1 MSEQCTRLEVFCL
14 LAIKHTRFFRI
25 SPQGGGQS
33 GHSFHEVVDSLY
45 YGSTC
50 PCCAGIQDASLNIS
64 LDEDMLAEVLEEI
77 YNEKVK
83 PAEGEIPRKYYEA
96 SREKFEEATAQGM
109 AQSKNPNIADDKE
122 FLKKYRH
129 SIDVFSAFRSHAYA
143 KRLADELYD
152 SEGKLRPFEEW
163 CKATESIQSH
173 FNKNWLQTEYNTAV
187 LRAEQAA
194 DWRHFED
201 NKEDFPCLK
210 WMPTSSATPREQHK
224 AFWDMGLT
232 LPVDDKFWDK
242 HHPGALWNC
251 KCYLEPT
258 TAEPTSKKRIPKE
271 KDAPKPA
278 KGLESNPG
286 KKAEMY
292 SRNHPYYP
300 QPQTC
305 IWLKLAKG
313 GAEARLGRFFNAE
326 EVKCPGDC
334 NECDYMLTKITGNKE
349 TNKKLYEKMKL
360 DKNYKNVVFDPKTGG
375 LKAEHIRHKSTSRGD
390 KFFLSEN
397 GGKGWS
403 GNQLEKKCLDTLF
416 EGGHSCILLE
426 EKKCVVKGYELTAL
440 DIMID
445 GIRMDIRSVTSDS
458 KDYRNRVTTKNKQ
471 LISWNDNN
479 KTDHADSMCLYFH
492 DPALYTYEK
501 MKNTIKAA
509 HRYMNRGDRFDLKHI
524 YVVIRG
530 EKEVLR
536 FDL

>member
-1 MSEQCTRLEVFCL
+1 M
-14 LAIKHTRFFRI
+14 
-25 SPQGGGQS
+25 
-33 GHSFHEVVDSLY
+33 VDSLY

-50 PCCAGIQDASLNIS
+50 PCCAGIQDANLNIS
-64 LDEDMLAEVLEEI
+64 FDEDMLAEVLEEI

-96 SREKFEEATAQGM
+96 NREKFEEATAQGM
-109 AQSKNPNIADDKE
+109 AQSQNPNIADDKE

-163 CKATESIQSH
+163 RKATESIQSH

-224 AFWDMGLT
+224 AFWGMGLT

-242 HHPGALWNC
+242 HHPGDLWNC

-258 TAEPTSKKRIPKE
+258 TAEPTPKKRIPKE

-300 QPQTC
+300 QPATC

-326 EVKCPGDC
+326 KVKCPGDC
-334 NECDYMLTKITGNKE
+334 NECEIIKESQKQLKGMPEEKKSDYIELRRKE
-349 TNKKLYEKMKL
+349 FETYSPKEYDDLVFNEENGAFKGIHKK
-360 DKNYKNVVFDPKTGG
+360 
-375 LKAEHIRHKSTSRGD
+375 HIMHQRESEELFFGD
-390 KFFLSEN
+390 KTSTD
-397 GGKGWS
+397 
-403 GNQLEKKCLDTLF
+403 LEIECMNALF
-416 EGGHSCILLE
+416 KNGHSCILRLE
-426 EKKCVVKGYELTAL
+426 GLKDANNKALTSL
-440 DIMID
+440 DAYID
-445 GIRMDIRSVTSDS
+445 GIITDIRSVTPS
-458 KDYRNRVTTKNKQ
+458 KKGNSIPVNFRNQIADKNKQ
-471 LISWNDNN
+471 LEKWNSREENE
-479 KTDHADSMCLYFH
+479 HADTICLYFH
-492 DPALYTYEK
+492 DLNFYSDEKVIEGYKHFVEDTRTNGAHYYEK
-501 MKNTIKAA
+501 NHVKRI
-509 HRYMNRGDRFDLKHI
+509 LC
-524 YVVIRG
+524 VG
-530 EKEVLR
+530 EGFYKE
-536 FDL
+536 FEF

>member
-1 MSEQCTRLEVFCL
+1 M
-14 LAIKHTRFFRI
+14 
-25 SPQGGGQS
+25 
-33 GHSFHEVVDSLY
+33 VDDLY

-50 PCCAGIQDASLNIS
+50 PCCTDIQDANLNIS
-64 LDEDMLAEVLEEI
+64 FDEDMLAELLEEI
-77 YNEKVK
+77 YNERVK

-96 SREKFEEATAQGM
+96 NREKFEDATAQGM
-109 AQSKNPNIADDKE
+109 AQSQNPNIADDKE

-163 CKATESIQSH
+163 RKATESIQSH

-232 LPVDDKFWDK
+232 LSVDDPFWNK
-242 HHPGALWNC
+242 HHPGDLWNC

-258 TAEPTSKKRIPKE
+258 TAEPTPKKRIPKE

-300 QPQTC
+300 QPATC

-334 NECDYMLTKITGNKE
+334 NGCKILEEYKSQAGDNTVMKNSEQIMSERREIWRKLSKNGDYRDVE
-349 TNKKLYEKMKL
+349 
-360 DKNYKNVVFDPKTGG
+360 FDEQTGG
-375 LKAEHIRHKSTSRGD
+375 LKATHKEHNFDR
-390 KFFLSEN
+390 F
-397 GGKGWS
+397 KGWYEEEVQKAGFKN
-403 GNQLEKKCLDTLF
+403 GNAVILEKEDHTEYKKRNTEGTWNGLKF
-416 EGGHSCILLE
+416 EIAGKE
-426 EKKCVVKGYELTAL
+426 TATPKN
-440 DIMID
+440 
-445 GIRMDIRSVTSDS
+445 IR
-458 KDYRNRVTTKNKQ
+458 
-471 LISWNDNN
+471 
-479 KTDHADSMCLYFH
+479 
-492 DPALYTYEK
+492 E
-501 MKNTIKAA
+501 
-509 HRYMNRGDRFDLKHI
+509 GLKHCAKKPGCKVAVLFFPKSNFDCANFHSGLAMYSGLKGTSQWVEFDKI
-524 YVVIRG
+524 ICIQNGDIVF
-530 EKEVLR
+530 EKSHQ
-536 FDL
+536 

>member
-1 MSEQCTRLEVFCL
+1 M
-14 LAIKHTRFFRI
+14 
-25 SPQGGGQS
+25 
-33 GHSFHEVVDSLY
+33 VDDLY

-50 PCCAGIQDASLNIS
+50 PCCTGIQDANLNIS
-64 LDEDMLAEVLEEI
+64 FDEDMLAEVLEEI

-96 SREKFEEATAQGM
+96 NREKFEEATAQGM
-109 AQSKNPNIADDKE
+109 AQSQNPNIADDKE

-163 CKATESIQSH
+163 RKATESIQSH

-242 HHPGALWNC
+242 HHPGDLWNC

-258 TAEPTSKKRIPKE
+258 TAEPTPKKRIPKE

-313 GAEARLGRFFNAE
+313 GAEARFGRFFNAE
-326 EVKCPGDC
+326 GVKCPGNC
-334 NECDYMLTKITGNKE
+334 NECSYIIAALKRNKNKE
-349 TNKKLYEKMKL
+349 LAEQMKR
-360 DKNYKNVVFDPKTGG
+360 DKNYRDVYYDEQSGGMKATHVGHNKPDKNDQPTFQDKETG
-375 LKAEHIRHKSTSRGD
+375 RWFT
-390 KFFLSEN
+390 
-397 GGKGWS
+397 GKE
-403 GNQLEKKCLDTLF
+403 LEIECQDYLCKN
-416 EGGHSCILLE
+416 GHSCILARE
-426 EKKCVVKGYELTAL
+426 GEWYYENGVRRQKSAI
-440 DIMID
+440 DAIID
-445 GIRMDIRSVTSDS
+445 GERMDIRSVCSERDNF
-458 KDYRNRVTTKNKQ
+458 RNSIVKKEAQIKRYHKFYP
-471 LISWNDNN
+471 NN
-479 KTDHADSMCLYFH
+479 KCDSLCLFFY
-492 DPALYTYEK
+492 DKDMYSEDK
-501 MKNTIKAA
+501 MIETIKQVKKTWD
-509 HRYMNRGDRFDLKHI
+509 YMKGDFSLKNIYCVVRGNGGKI
-524 YVVIRG
+524 IKYKI
-530 EKEVLR
+530 
-536 FDL
+536 

>member
-1 MSEQCTRLEVFCL
+1 M
-14 LAIKHTRFFRI
+14 
-25 SPQGGGQS
+25 
-33 GHSFHEVVDSLY
+33 VDDLY

-50 PCCAGIQDASLNIS
+50 PCCAGIQDANLNIS
-64 LDEDMLAEVLEEI
+64 FDEDMLAEVLEEI

-96 SREKFEEATAQGM
+96 NREKFEEATAQGM
-109 AQSKNPNIADDKE
+109 AQSQNPNIADDKE

-242 HHPGALWNC
+242 HHPGDLWNC

-258 TAEPTSKKRIPKE
+258 TAEPTPKKRIPKE

-305 IWLKLAKG
+305 IWLRIAKG

-326 EVKCPGDC
+326 EVKCPGNC
-334 NECDYMLTKITGNKE
+334 NECEVIKKCMEQINKIDKPLPTISPIIERRLKGISNQSEKQKLLKNIQQNTDARIIIE
-349 TNKKLYEKMKL
+349 TPKAKTRMYEGCQGPESASWERTKKLALDLNNNGIDVTFLAEHRDMTCADAIVKFKGHLIIADFKCSATTKPGTLFNDLDKGYTQASNVVLKLEKMDAGIFKSAIQEFLRKYEERDSPRFENNKIGNMILVNKYGKILELERKDFLNSNYEKKI
-360 DKNYKNVVFDPKTGG
+360 KG
-375 LKAEHIRHKSTSRGD
+375 
-390 KFFLSEN
+390 FL
-397 GGKGWS
+397 
-403 GNQLEKKCLDTLF
+403 
-416 EGGHSCILLE
+416 
-426 EKKCVVKGYELTAL
+426 
-440 DIMID
+440 
-445 GIRMDIRSVTSDS
+445 
-458 KDYRNRVTTKNKQ
+458 
-471 LISWNDNN
+471 
-479 KTDHADSMCLYFH
+479 
-492 DPALYTYEK
+492 
-501 MKNTIKAA
+501 
-509 HRYMNRGDRFDLKHI
+509 
-524 YVVIRG
+524 
-530 EKEVLR
+530 
-536 FDL
+536 

>member
-1 MSEQCTRLEVFCL
+1 M
-14 LAIKHTRFFRI
+14 
-25 SPQGGGQS
+25 
-33 GHSFHEVVDSLY
+33 VDSLY

-50 PCCAGIQDASLNIS
+50 PCCAGIQDANLNIS
-64 LDEDMLAEVLEEI
+64 FDEDMLAEVLEEI

-96 SREKFEEATAQGM
+96 NRDKFEEATAQGM
-109 AQSKNPNIADDKE
+109 AQSQNPNIADDKE

-152 SEGKLRPFEEW
+152 SEGRLRPFEEW
-163 CKATESIQSH
+163 RKATESIQSH

-242 HHPGALWNC
+242 HHPGDLWNC

-258 TAEPTSKKRIPKE
+258 TAEPTPKKRIPKE

-300 QPQTC
+300 QPATC

-334 NECDYMLTKITGNKE
+334 NEKCKYFDKFCMARNE
-349 TNKKLYEKMKL
+349 QNKKNYGNPEKNKYRK
-360 DKNYKNVVFDPKTGG
+360 DKGMLHDKYPDDFVNCEDEKYHDRLFIDKKADLNDNPDNIRAAKDLLNNFKGMEIEINEMVYSSDGKKNPEYRING
-375 LKAEHIRHKSTSRGD
+375 LIADRKSI
-390 KFFLSEN
+390 KSEN
-397 GGKGWS
+397 GVANGF
-403 GNQLEKKCLDTLF
+403 KKAKEQGCQ
-416 EGGHSCILLE
+416 
-426 EKKCVVKGYELTAL
+426 CVVIDLTKELSSKRIKWKNLAL
-440 DIMID
+440 NITN
-445 GIRMDIRSVTSDS
+445 RS
-458 KDYRNRVTTKNKQ
+458 KDFQEKTILKCYVVFNGNAVEIALSDFKLDGK
-471 LISWNDNN
+471 NN
-479 KTDHADSMCLYFH
+479 KENISIGLQ
-492 DPALYTYEK
+492 EK
-501 MKNTIKAA
+501 
-509 HRYMNRGDRFDLKHI
+509 FESLK
-524 YVVIRG
+524 
-530 EKEVLR
+530 
-536 FDL
+536 

>member
-1 MSEQCTRLEVFCL
+1 M
-14 LAIKHTRFFRI
+14 
-25 SPQGGGQS
+25 
-33 GHSFHEVVDSLY
+33 VDDLY

-50 PCCAGIQDASLNIS
+50 PCCAGIQDANLNIS
-64 LDEDMLAEVLEEI
+64 FDEDMLAEVLEEI

-96 SREKFEEATAQGM
+96 NREKFEEATAQGM
-109 AQSKNPNIADDKE
+109 AQSQNPNIADDKE

-163 CKATESIQSH
+163 RKATESIQSH

-232 LPVDDKFWDK
+232 LPVDNKFWDK
-242 HHPGALWNC
+242 HHPGDLWNC

-258 TAEPTSKKRIPKE
+258 TAEPTPKKRIPKE

-300 QPQTC
+300 QPATC

-313 GAEARLGRFFNAE
+313 GAEARFGMFFNAE

-334 NECDYMLTKITGNKE
+334 SECRYAPVVGNKQANHE
-349 TNKKLYEKMKL
+349 LFLNLQK
-360 DKNYKNVVFDPKTGG
+360 DDNFKNVEEDPLSGG
-375 LKAEHIRHKSTSRGD
+375 VRADSKHHNFKSN
-390 KFFLSEN
+390 KEQFFKDEN
-397 GGKGWS
+397 GGKGWT
-403 GNQLEKKCLDTLF
+403 GTQLEAKCQEHLF
-416 EGGHSCILLE
+416 RTGHSCILMP
-426 EKKCVVKGYELTAL
+426 EKTFVIKGKELTAL
-440 DIMID
+440 DIKID
-445 GIRMDIRSVTSDS
+445 GILMDIRSVTKESEH
-458 KDYRNRVTTKNKQ
+458 YLNRVTSKDEQ
-471 LISWNDNN
+471 LVKWNAQNPN
-479 KTDHADSMCLYFH
+479 EKADSLCLYFH
-492 DPALYTYEK
+492 KSELYSKDKAVE
-501 MKNTIKAA
+501 TINRI
-509 HRYMNRGDRFDLKHI
+509 HRMQENGREFAIKTI
-524 YVVIRG
+524 YCVVNGHFSIY
-530 EKEVLR
+530 KYTI
-536 FDL
+536 

>member
-33 GHSFHEVVDSLY
+33 GHSFHEVVDDLY

-50 PCCAGIQDASLNIS
+50 PCCAGIQDANLNIS
-64 LDEDMLAEVLEEI
+64 FDEDMLAEVLEEI

-96 SREKFEEATAQGM
+96 NRDKFEEATAQGM
-109 AQSKNPNIADDKE
+109 AQSQNPNIADDKE
-122 FLKKYRH
+122 FLKKYRY

-163 CKATESIQSH
+163 RKATESIQSH

-242 HHPGALWNC
+242 HHPGDLWNC

-258 TAEPTSKKRIPKE
+258 TAEPTPKKRIPKE

-278 KGLESNPG
+278 KGLENNPG

-313 GAEARLGRFFNAE
+313 GAEARFGRFFNAE
-326 EVKCPGDC
+326 GVKCPGNC
-334 NECDYMLTKITGNKE
+334 NECDYIRLARKGTKNKE
-349 TNKKLYEKMKL
+349 LFEKMKL
-360 DKNYKNVVFDPKTGG
+360 DNNYINVEYDEKTGG
-375 LKAEHIRHKSTSRGD
+375 LKATHVDHNLKSEGAKYELKVQEIGVKYGHSVILESELANSYKKRFTEGLWDGRKFEVAGCETCEPNNLLRGIRHSAHKKQPKSPSFIFVR
-390 KFFLSEN
+390 
-397 GGKGWS
+397 
-403 GNQLEKKCLDTLF
+403 
-416 EGGHSCILLE
+416 
-426 EKKCVVKGYELTAL
+426 
-440 DIMID
+440 
-445 GIRMDIRSVTSDS
+445 R
-458 KDYRNRVTTKNKQ
+458 
-471 LISWNDNN
+471 
-479 KTDHADSMCLYFH
+479 
-492 DPALYTYEK
+492 
-501 MKNTIKAA
+501 
-509 HRYMNRGDRFDLKHI
+509 
-524 YVVIRG
+524 
-530 EKEVLR
+530 
-536 FDL
+536 

>member
-1 MSEQCTRLEVFCL
+1 
-14 LAIKHTRFFRI
+14 
-25 SPQGGGQS
+25 
-33 GHSFHEVVDSLY
+33 
-45 YGSTC
+45 
-50 PCCAGIQDASLNIS
+50 
-64 LDEDMLAEVLEEI
+64 MLAEVLEEI

-96 SREKFEEATAQGM
+96 NREKFEEATAQGM
-109 AQSKNPNIADDKE
+109 AQSQNPNIADDKE

-163 CKATESIQSH
+163 RKATESIQSH

-224 AFWDMGLT
+224 AFWGMGLT

-242 HHPGALWNC
+242 HHPGDLWNC

-258 TAEPTSKKRIPKE
+258 TAEPTPKKRIPKE

-300 QPQTC
+300 QPATC

-313 GAEARLGRFFNAE
+313 GAEAMLGGFFNAE
-326 EVKCPGDC
+326 GVKCPGDC
-334 NECDYMLTKITGNKE
+334 NKCEISDISELNTERM
-349 TNKKLYEKMKL
+349 KK
-360 DKNYKNVVFDPKTGG
+360 NQ
-375 LKAEHIRHKSTSRGD
+375 KS
-390 KFFLSEN
+390 
-397 GGKGWS
+397 
-403 GNQLEKKCLDTLF
+403 
-416 EGGHSCILLE
+416 
-426 EKKCVVKGYELTAL
+426 
-440 DIMID
+440 
-445 GIRMDIRSVTSDS
+445 
-458 KDYRNRVTTKNKQ
+458 
-471 LISWNDNN
+471 
-479 KTDHADSMCLYFH
+479 
-492 DPALYTYEK
+492 
-501 MKNTIKAA
+501 
-509 HRYMNRGDRFDLKHI
+509 
-524 YVVIRG
+524 
-530 EKEVLR
+530 
-536 FDL
+536 

>member
-1 MSEQCTRLEVFCL
+1 M
-14 LAIKHTRFFRI
+14 
-25 SPQGGGQS
+25 
-33 GHSFHEVVDSLY
+33 VDDLY

-50 PCCAGIQDASLNIS
+50 PCCAGIQDANLNIS
-64 LDEDMLAEVLEEI
+64 FDEDMLAEVLEEI

-96 SREKFEEATAQGM
+96 NREKFEEATAQGM
-109 AQSKNPNIADDKE
+109 AQSQNPNIADDKE

-163 CKATESIQSH
+163 RKATESIQSH

-242 HHPGALWNC
+242 HHPGDLWNC

-258 TAEPTSKKRIPKE
+258 TAEPTPKKRIPKE

-305 IWLKLAKG
+305 IWLRIAKG

-326 EVKCPGDC
+326 GPKCPGDC
-334 NECDYMLTKITGNKE
+334 NECEIGNLSEFNIARMKKEIEKAKKIYNSYNE
-349 TNKKLYEKMKL
+349 QEWEKIE
-360 DKNYKNVVFDPKTGG
+360 FSEETGG
-375 LKAEHIRHKSTSRGD
+375 FNVYSIRHQFSNVKAKDAILTGGEAE
-390 KFFLSEN
+390 KFVGKELIKLGKQVEFLPEN
-397 GGKGWS
+397 GKGKGVP
-403 GNQLEKKCLDTLF
+403 D
-416 EGGHSCILLE
+416 
-426 EKKCVVKGYELTAL
+426 
-440 DIMID
+440 
-445 GIRMDIRSVTSDS
+445 
-458 KDYRNRVTTKNKQ
+458 
-471 LISWNDNN
+471 
-479 KTDHADSMCLYFH
+479 
-492 DPALYTYEK
+492 
-501 MKNTIKAA
+501 
-509 HRYMNRGDRFDLKHI
+509 
-524 YVVIRG
+524 
-530 EKEVLR
+530 LR
-536 FDL
+536 FDGKSWDVKYIDFANEDTIRKYYSNAKKANCVIFLFSDPSKSEMVRSAVSRERGKYRKLGREGELPKVFTMVRDIKNHRPT

>member
-1 MSEQCTRLEVFCL
+1 M
-14 LAIKHTRFFRI
+14 
-25 SPQGGGQS
+25 
-33 GHSFHEVVDSLY
+33 VDDLY

-50 PCCAGIQDASLNIS
+50 PCCAGIQDANLNIS
-64 LDEDMLAEVLEEI
+64 FDEDMLAEVLEEI

-96 SREKFEEATAQGM
+96 NRDKFEEATAQGM
-109 AQSKNPNIADDKE
+109 AQSQNPNIADDKE

-163 CKATESIQSH
+163 RKATESIQSH

-242 HHPGALWNC
+242 HHPGDLWNC

-258 TAEPTSKKRIPKE
+258 TAEPTPKKRIPKE

-313 GAEARLGRFFNAE
+313 GAEARFGRFFNAE
-326 EVKCPGDC
+326 GVKCPGDC
-334 NECDYMLTKITGNKE
+334 NKCQVPEKTTGDNCWRSFKEGEGVIKIHRLVKEEDSDFEKLLTVAKYFARKG
-349 TNKKLYEKMKL
+349 
-360 DKNYKNVVFDPKTGG
+360 NVVKLAPKMCRPPKFEYAKIYGDLIETAYKDKCPDLNINGIWYEHEGFITRDPKRALKNMLNDG
-375 LKAEHIRHKSTSRGD
+375 LKQSSRLIID
-390 KFFLSEN
+390 QPDLSDAYIKRNIYNRVEKEGQIIN
-397 GGKGWS
+397 EVWIKK
-403 GNQLEKKCLDTLF
+403 GNQIRLLYKK
-416 EGGHSCILLE
+416 S
-426 EKKCVVKGYELTAL
+426 
-440 DIMID
+440 
-445 GIRMDIRSVTSDS
+445 
-458 KDYRNRVTTKNKQ
+458 
-471 LISWNDNN
+471 
-479 KTDHADSMCLYFH
+479 
-492 DPALYTYEK
+492 
-501 MKNTIKAA
+501 
-509 HRYMNRGDRFDLKHI
+509 
-524 YVVIRG
+524 G
-530 EKEVLR
+530 ESA
-536 FDL
+536 